1 MIKSQE
7 NKYPYFVSLF
17 IMVFPYTLAFLTL
30 QIFYDFSEPFKFH
43 PLIRLLLV
51 DVAHTILIFIFSFI
65 FNNSSIY
72 DPYWQTIPIVYA
84 YILNKQ
90 SFFSKSIRNIIA
102 IFPLFAYCVKQNV
115 YYFRFWPGFQYEDF
129 RYKQYSNII
138 SNPVLYWL
146 FSFVSFHLFP
156 TILVFLGLTP
166 LYYILNEDLA
176 NQTFLQV
183 VITYLGSI
191 ISLLGV
197 IIEAIADEQL
207 LPWRGAK
214 TEKCIE
220 VGLWKYSRHP
230 NYFGQITIWWG
241 IFISLFGSTNPQLWT
256 VTGAMSITCLFNF
269 YSVPAME
276 KYLSQKKPSYKL
288 YQKTV
293 SRLIPW
299 FRTSSKND

>member
-1 MIKSQE
+1 MNKSQE
-7 NKYPYFVSLF
+7 NKYPYLVSLF
-17 IMVFPYTLAFLTL
+17 IMVFPYALAFLTL
-30 QIFYDFSEPFKFH
+30 EIFYDFTQPFNLH
-43 PLIRLLLV
+43 PLIRVLLV
-51 DVAHTILIFIFSFI
+51 DIAHTILVFAFSFI
-65 FNNSSIY
+65 FKNSSIY
-72 DPYWQTIPIVYA
+72 DPYWQTLPIGYA

-90 SFFSKSIRNIIA
+90 SLYSNSLRNMLA
-102 IFPLFAYCVKQNV
+102 IFPLLAYCIKQNV

-129 RYKQYSNII
+129 RYKQYSNVIH
-138 SNPVLYWL
+138 NPVLYWL
-146 FSFVSFHLFP
+146 FSFFSFHLFP

-176 NQTFLQV
+176 NQTFIQEF
-183 VITYLGSI
+183 ITYLGSF
-191 ISLLGV
+191 ISLAGV

-207 LPWRGAK
+207 LPWRGVK

-241 IFISLFGSTNPQLWT
+241 IFISLLGSTNPPLWT
-256 VTGAMSITCLFNF
+256 VIGAVSITCLFNF

-299 FRTSSKND
+299 FRKNLKNE